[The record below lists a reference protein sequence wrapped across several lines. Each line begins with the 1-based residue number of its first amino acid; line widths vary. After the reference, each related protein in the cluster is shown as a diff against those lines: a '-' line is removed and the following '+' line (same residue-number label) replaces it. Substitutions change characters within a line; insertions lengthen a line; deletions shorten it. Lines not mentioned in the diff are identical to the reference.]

1 MVQRGERPIAVPP
14 RHIGYPSPFRGQVRG
29 TQGSLP
35 CFPSMG
41 LSSRRPPFLR
51 RVPASPVPRPQRY
64 YEGATTSRARDP
76 GPLWFRPQAPSA
88 PPVFVLAEALPAWRR
103 TIAGPGVF
111 GQPVSPSPASRT
123 WARTG
128 SLRFP
133 GSPSYAF
140 ALFQDPGRTSRTSP
154 LAVLSMLPPVPT
166 LRRLQRD
173 MISGL
178 PQGFSVRCLR
188 FTSGVAAA
196 HARLASGWRAAPLP
210 GGDRTLWTAMKG
222 FRLHPSSFPGLS

>member
-1 MVQRGERPIAVPP
+1 MSAIHRRFVDRFVGLRVPS
-14 RHIGYPSPFRGQVRG
+14 RVSRRWVSPHGA
-29 TQGSLP
+29 P
-35 CFPSMG
+35 
-41 LSSRRPPFLR
+41 LSSSGSR
-51 RVPASPVPRPQRY
+51 
-64 YEGATTSRARDP
+64 RARFP
-76 GPLWFRPQAPSA
+76 AFSGTTRALRLPARAFLVPYGFGPRLHLL
-88 PPVFVLAEALPAWRR
+88 PPMFVLAEALPVWRR
-103 TIAGPGVF
+103 TTTGPGVF
-111 GQPVSPSPASRT
+111 GQPVSPSPASRK

-133 GSPSYAF
+133 GSPSHAF
-140 ALFQDPGRTSRTSP
+140 ALFQDPGRTGRTSP

-188 FTSGVAAA
+188 FTSGVAVA

-210 GGDRTLWTAMKG
+210 GGGRTLWTAMKG
-222 FRLHPSSFPGLS
+222 FKLHPSSFPGLS